1 VINTHSSQ
9 IVYDAYILESRNNEY
24 TYTLDVEYEGT
35 SAKSTKETSSTPAT
49 KAEIEANCTDAIG
62 NNTTYFMI
70 KSTYTDEF
78 LYDKEGKLC
87 HATGEDDT
95 FLWALLKYNNSTTQ
109 YYLYNK
115 GTYDYVGFPGNYE
128 TQMVDIHN
136 TYYELKDHRLGGY
149 LLEAH
154 NIENPE
160 SHIHL
165 YSRKNGDKDVGG
177 WFDDNAKEKDNNYLF
192 YKVTSS
198 STQSYRYN
206 TPILLKTIDPI
217 TSQVT
222 PVKSIQ
228 RNDFINVLVT
238 VSFDEKNGDFNFVV
252 KPWNEKD
259 AEIEFN

>member
-1 VINTHSSQ
+1 
-9 IVYDAYILESRNNEY
+9 
-24 TYTLDVEYEGT
+24 
-35 SAKSTKETSSTPAT
+35 
-49 KAEIEANCTDAIG
+49 
-62 NNTTYFMI
+62 MI
-70 KSTYTDEF
+70 KSTYTDDF

-115 GTYDYVGFPGNYE
+115 GTNDYVGYPGYK

-136 TYYELKDHRLGGY
+136 TYYELKDHKSGGY

-154 NIENPE
+154 NIEDPD
-160 SHIHL
+160 IYTHL
-165 YSRKNGDKDVGG
+165 YSITDNDKNVGGYKDVY
-177 WFDDNAKEKDNNYLF
+177 NYYTDNNYLF

-222 PVKSIQ
+222 PVKNIQ